1 MKLWFVKTMSGLAPA
16 DDDARAALKR
26 FPIGTSI
33 EVDVTTRKLRS
44 LQFHR
49 RYWLLMGKIAENI
62 DTITI
67 EPGMTLPV
75 RCAEDVHVA
84 VKYATGLYDSYA
96 IKGGVVRLLKST
108 AFDKMDA
115 DAWAAYYPRVLD
127 AVHRVILPGV
137 DIAEVEQELAR
148 LAS

>member
-1 MKLWFVKTMSGLAPA
+1 MKCWLERTLVGCKPA
-16 DDDARAALKR
+16 DADSAAVLARL
-26 FPIGTSI
+26 PLGTTF
-33 EVDVTTRKLRS
+33 EADVVTRKSRS
-44 LQFHR
+44 GAWNR
-49 RYWLLMGKIAENI
+49 RYWLLMGKIAENV

-115 DAWAAYYPRVLD
+115 DAWAAYYQRVLD

>member
-44 LQFHR
+44 LRFHR
-49 RYWLLMGKIAENI
+49 RYWLLMARIAENVDSI
-62 DTITI
+62 EI
-67 EPGMTLPV
+67 EPGVVLPV
-75 RCAEDVHVA
+75 RNAEDVHVA
-84 VKYATGLYDSYA
+84 VKYATGLFDQYA
-96 IKGGVVRLLKST
+96 IEGGVVRLLKST
-108 AFDKMDA
+108 AFDKMDFEQ
-115 DAWAAYYPRVLD
+115 WAAYYPKVLD

-137 DIAEVEQELAR
+137 NIAEIEQEIAR